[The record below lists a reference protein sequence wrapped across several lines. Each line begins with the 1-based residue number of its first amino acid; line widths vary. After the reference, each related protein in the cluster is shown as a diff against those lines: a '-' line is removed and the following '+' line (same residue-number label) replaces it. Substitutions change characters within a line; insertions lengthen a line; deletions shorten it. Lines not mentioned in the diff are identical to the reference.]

1 MQAPSQEPLH
11 VPLQYPIHAPEQ
23 SHCAS
28 VALMIAGAL
37 VSIIA
42 PKMGRA
48 LLAAFLKNSLRD
60 WSSALFLLFF
70 ITLEVKNA
78 YELPNSALIV
88 SFWSGNKK
96 DVGVYS
102 SAPIP
107 TFRPSHCLFLRISNA
122 SQPTPSDIIT
132 NLYKWYISR
141 IETVTYCTGI

>member
-1 MQAPSQEPLH
+1 
-11 VPLQYPIHAPEQ
+11 
-23 SHCAS
+23 
-28 VALMIAGAL
+28 MIAGAL

-122 SQPTPSDIIT
+122 SQPTPSDIIAANT
-132 NLYKWYISR
+132 TLHLSIIKGVMNGWDIIHSR
-141 IETVTYCTGI
+141 RRLSCITAVGRFKFAKFECTDR